1 MPGKR
6 LIAITMS
13 AGVFLQSAGTT
24 PADSLDTAVHELQ
37 MITVSSSV
45 SRRLLKMERDGA
57 VDLLANHLGEQVT
70 FLGGGDPL
78 AVVRSLPS
86 VATANDLQATV
97 NVRGAA
103 TGDNLFCADNAR
115 VVNPLHMLGLFSAF
129 NPAYYQGYTF
139 RAGRVPSVIGSLTSE
154 IGRAHV

>member
-6 LIAITMS
+6 LIAIIMS

-24 PADSLDTAVHELQ
+24 PADSLDTAVYELQ
-37 MITVSSSV
+37 TITVSAPV
-45 SRRLLKMERDGA
+45 SRRVLKMERDGA
-57 VDLLANHLGEQVT
+57 IDLLADHLGEQVT

-78 AVVRSLPS
+78 AIVRSLPS

-103 TGDNLFCADNAR
+103 TGDNLFAPTTPVWSTPCTCW
-115 VVNPLHMLGLFSAF
+115 GFSA
-129 NPAYYQGYTF
+129 
-139 RAGRVPSVIGSLTSE
+139 PSIRPITKATPSAPGVCPRS
-154 IGRAHV
+154 